1 MMLDGIGDVME
12 VGIGNVMEEKVKDV
26 VEGEDRYAVEERVD
40 GGDGWR
46 RWMEE
51 REGVSRGMDEGAG
64 GLRRGRCLIQQVD
77 NK

>member
-26 VEGEDRYAVEERVD
+26 VEGEDRDAVEERMD
-40 GGDGWR
+40 GEDGWR

-51 REGVSRGMDEGAG
+51 MDG
-64 GLRRGRCLIQQVD
+64 
-77 NK
+77 

>member
-1 MMLDGIGDVME
+1 MLDGIGDVME

-26 VEGEDRYAVEERVD
+26 VEGEDMDAVEERMD

-46 RWMEE
+46 RWM
-51 REGVSRGMDEGAG
+51 DEGED
-64 GLRRGRCLIQQVD
+64 GLRRERCLIQRVD